1 MIRVLFVAAM
11 TLTLAGCAG
20 SQVKSDKRTVMELA
34 DKRMTALLALDFET
48 AYTYMSPGY
57 RAKKSLDRF
66 KVEFSGSANVVGF
79 EVLDAE
85 CEENSCVVS
94 VSRDV
99 KINVYIPGMDRSK
112 PINSVVQQVW
122 VKTDGQW
129 GYVKLK

>member
-1 MIRVLFVAAM
+1 MLRGLDMFSDNVFCLFYIVIVM
-11 TLTLAGCAG
+11 LE
-20 SQVKSDKRTVMELA
+20 VTVV
-34 DKRMTALLALDFET
+34 T
-48 AYTYMSPGY
+48 P
-57 RAKKSLDRF
+57 
-66 KVEFSGSANVVGF
+66 VVGF